1 MLHEPVRGAQRR
13 GRQNT
18 SRQRGTFPRLG
29 WEPAISRNFV
39 LSRLAR
45 LALLVGCSGAPWLL
59 GACDRT
65 PSVGA
70 APAPSA
76 VPSSSADADESEQAA
91 AADPSEQLD
100 PAIWRPNPEAPPKD
114 RVPAKDASVEELR
127 AFIKAHPDHP
137 KLAALEQRHDA
148 LLAPCVVSE
157 LPLAQSWPHRVASCN
172 PEQVLVAEGML
183 ARAQRYLAEC
193 IECKDAFMVK
203 ALRTRM
209 RSTAPTARREAA
221 LHRLE
226 VGLANR
232 DVDAAQQ
239 AIADHVYL
247 GDPFLNYARRKLKR
261 RFKPEQLKGD
271 LGDPSCSIP
280 VPAGGGTRVFFSPEQ
295 PEAGEAFRVIAVSET
310 PRTGASLQLIRAEG
324 GEVKLEPAQRGGGP
338 PYFWVG
344 RSKLDRG
351 SYRVRLQGGEEQPL
365 CQRFAVKR
373 RTAPRPQTDGEVWP
387 TRRSWDRDYENL
399 YSVWIATLFD
409 APEATTWHGFHS
421 VTQQAKRNILFD
433 HLGLGEDAAS
443 GPNALAM
450 TPDCADGPH
459 FFRAYFAWKLSLPF
473 GYHRC
478 RFGSLTGAP
487 KCAEWTTN
495 EGVAPEPEVPRKKAK
510 RAEAPKES
518 PSVASARDA
527 GSDAQTDAAAGM
539 AEKKARNVPF
549 IRLTEP
555 RDPPGREMTRFL
567 ALVKNEINARSLR
580 TDYADTVTDLYP
592 VPLTREALRPGS
604 VYSDPYGHT
613 YTLVKWQPQTKDHAG
628 VLLAVDAQPDETIN
642 IKRFW
647 RGNFLFSPLG
657 KIDGHGFKAFRPIV
671 IQQGHDGEPD
681 RLDLLSN
688 WQIAVA
694 RGYANY
700 SAEQESLDAPGFY
713 GRMERLINP
722 DPLSPVLAYKELHRA
737 LHRQLKQRVKEI
749 ELAQEYLRR
758 NPEETIDMPRGQAIF
773 RTTGPWEALS
783 TPCRD
788 LRLLVGID
796 ALRDFPEQVI
806 RVAPQPEVLR
816 KHLARL
822 HEQWSRERHIRYTKS
837 DGTTQDL
844 SLFDVLEREKRL
856 ELGWNP
862 NDCPER
868 RWGAPEG
875 SEEAKSCKALAPDEQ
890 RERMEAFRHWFA
902 HRYSC
907 G

>member
-1 MLHEPVRGAQRR
+1 MGRRATPAGPAPPPEP
-13 GRQNT
+13 
-18 SRQRGTFPRLG
+18 S
-29 WEPAISRNFV
+29 
-39 LSRLAR
+39 SRLERVHPLSA
-45 LALLVGCSGAPWLL
+45 LALLIGCIGLA
-59 GACDRT
+59 ACDRT

-70 APAPSA
+70 TPAASVAPST
-76 VPSSSADADESEQAA
+76 SAEADEGELEA
-91 AADPSEQLD
+91 AADPKEQLD
-100 PAIWRPNPEAPPKD
+100 PAVWRPNPAASPGDGE
-114 RVPAKDASVEELR
+114 PAKDASVEDLR
-127 AFIKAHPDHP
+127 AFIAAHPKHP
-137 KLAALEQRHDA
+137 NLEQLEVRHDA
-148 LLAPCVVSE
+148 LLAPCLVSE
-157 LPLAQSWPHRVASCN
+157 LPPAQSWPHRVASCN
-172 PEQVLVAEGML
+172 PQQVLVAEGML
-183 ARAQRYLAEC
+183 GRAERYLAEC
-193 IECKDAFMVK
+193 IRCKDEFMVK

-226 VGLANR
+226 VGLFNR
-232 DVDAAQQ
+232 DIDAAQQ

-247 GDPFLNYARRKLKR
+247 GKPFLDYARRKLKR
-261 RFKPEQLKGD
+261 RFKPDQLDGD
-271 LGDPSCSIP
+271 LGDPSCSNP
-280 VPAGGGTRVFFSPEQ
+280 VPDGGGTRVFFSPEQ
-295 PEAGEAFRVIAVSET
+295 PVGGEAFRVIAVSET
-310 PRTGASLQLIRAEG
+310 PRRGASLGLVRAGG
-324 GEVKLEPAQRGGGP
+324 GEVKLEPAQSGGGP
-338 PYFWVG
+338 PYYWVA
-344 RSKLDRG
+344 KATLDSG
-351 SYRVRLQGGEEQPL
+351 SYRVRLQGGDEAPL

-373 RTAPRPQTDGEVWP
+373 RSAPRPRTDGEVWP

-421 VTQQAKRNILFD
+421 VTRQAQRNILFD
-433 HLGLGEDAAS
+433 HLGLAEDSGS
-443 GPNALAM
+443 GPNALTM

-478 RFGSLTGAP
+478 RFGSVTGAP
-487 KCAEWTTN
+487 KCADWTTN
-495 EGVAPEPEVPRKKAK
+495 EGVAPEPEEASESKATARQRSPEEDAGASPEPRDARAGDATAPGEDPRQPRK
-510 RAEAPKES
+510 
-518 PSVASARDA
+518 
-527 GSDAQTDAAAGM
+527 
-539 AEKKARNVPF
+539 VPF
-549 IRLTEP
+549 VRLTEP
-555 RDPPGREMTRFL
+555 RDPPVREMTRFL

-580 TDYADTVTDLYP
+580 TDFADSVTDLYP
-592 VPLTREALRPGS
+592 VPLTRDALRPGT

-671 IQQGHDGEPD
+671 VQEGHDGEPD

-700 SAEQESLDAPGFY
+700 SAEQESFDAPGFY

-737 LHRQLKQRVKEI
+737 LHRQLRQRVKEI
-749 ELAQEYLRR
+749 DLAQEYLRR
-758 NPEETIDMPRGQAIF
+758 NPGETIEMPRGQAIF

-822 HEQWSRERHIRYTKS
+822 HDEWSRERHIRYTKS
-837 DGTTQDL
+837 DGSVQDL
-844 SLFDVLEREKRL
+844 SLLEVLQRETNL

-868 RWGAPEG
+868 RWGAPSG
-875 SEEAKSCKALAPDEQ
+875 SEELKSCKSQAPDEQ
-890 RERMEAFRHWFA
+890 RGRMEAFRHWFA

>member
-1 MLHEPVRGAQRR
+1 MEAAAPHDLAA
-13 GRQNT
+13 
-18 SRQRGTFPRLG
+18 S
-29 WEPAISRNFV
+29 WC
-39 LSRLAR
+39 LAR
-45 LALLVGCSGAPWLL
+45 LAALTLCL
-59 GACDRT
+59 GLAACDRK
-65 PSVGA
+65 PNVGA
-70 APAPSA
+70 TPAASVAPSA
-76 VPSSSADADESEQAA
+76 SSDSDEGEQAA
-91 AADPSEQLD
+91 AAEPAEQLD
-100 PAIWRPNPEAPPKD
+100 PAVWRPNPEAPPKD
-114 RVPAKDASVEELR
+114 RLPGKDASAEELR

-137 KLAALEQRHDA
+137 KRAELEARHDE
-148 LLAPCVVSE
+148 LLAPCLVSQ
-157 LPLAQSWPHRVASCN
+157 LPAAQNWPYRVASCS
-172 PEQVLVAEGML
+172 PEQVLVAEGMEQ
-183 ARAQRYLAEC
+183 RANRYLAEC
-193 IECKDAFMVK
+193 IACKDEFMVK

-209 RSTAPTARREAA
+209 RSAAPTARREAA
-221 LHRLE
+221 LHRVE
-226 VGLANR
+226 VGLFNR

-239 AIADHVYL
+239 AIADHAYL
-247 GDPFLNYARRKLKR
+247 GDAFLNYARRKLKR
-261 RFKPEQLKGD
+261 RFKPEELKGD
-271 LGDPSCSIP
+271 LGDPSCSVS

-295 PEAGEAFRVIAVSET
+295 PEAGVAFRVIAVSET
-310 PRTGASLQLIRAEG
+310 PRAGSALDLIRADG
-324 GEVKLEPAQRGGGP
+324 GEVKLELAQHGGGP
-338 PYFWVG
+338 PYYWVG
-344 RSKLDRG
+344 KARLDRG
-351 SYRVRLQGGEEQPL
+351 SYRVRLRGGTEASL
-365 CQRFAVKR
+365 CQRFAVKG

-387 TRRSWDRDYENL
+387 TRRGWDRDYENL
-399 YSVWIATLFD
+399 YSVWITTLFD

-421 VTQQAKRNILFD
+421 VTQQAERNILFD
-433 HLGLGEDAAS
+433 HLGLAEDS
-443 GPNALAM
+443 GKGPNALSM

-487 KCAEWTTN
+487 KCADWTTN
-495 EGVAPEPEVPRKKAK
+495 EGVAPEPEPKPKRVSPAK
-510 RAEAPKES
+510 VTAKSKPELA
-518 PSVASARDA
+518 DA
-527 GSDAQTDAAAGM
+527 GADTAADAAELAVV
-539 AEKKARNVPF
+539 EPEPKPERKVPF

-555 RDPPGREMTRFL
+555 RDPPTREMTRFL

-580 TDYADTVTDLYP
+580 TDFADSVTDLYP
-592 VPLTREALRPGS
+592 VPLTREALRPGT

-613 YTLVKWQPQTKDHAG
+613 YTLVKWQPQTKQQAG

-657 KIDGHGFKAFRPIV
+657 KIDGHGFKAFRPIAV
-671 IQQGHDGEPD
+671 QEGHDGEPD

-688 WQIAVA
+688 WEVAVA

-713 GRMERLINP
+713 GRMEQLINP

-758 NPEETIDMPRGQAIF
+758 NPGDTIDMPRGQAIF

-806 RVAPQPEVLR
+806 RVAPQPDVLR

-822 HEQWSRERHIRYTKS
+822 HEQWSRERHISYTKS
-837 DGTTQDL
+837 DGTPQDL
-844 SLFDVLEREKRL
+844 SLFDVLQRATNL

-868 RWGAPEG
+868 RWGAPVG
-875 SEEAKSCKALAPDEQ
+875 SEEAKSCKANAPAEQ